1 MLTNE
6 YSTHKCRYRCKCCHY
21 WNIGGT
27 QVQLQY
33 SYFDETEYNT
43 FNGKQKEL
51 KEEEAEAEIRNQYQM
66 TTKMIG
72 I

>member
-1 MLTNE
+1 M
-6 YSTHKCRYRCKCCHY
+6 
-21 WNIGGT
+21 
-27 QVQLQY
+27 QLQY
-33 SYFDETEYNT
+33 SYFDETKYNT